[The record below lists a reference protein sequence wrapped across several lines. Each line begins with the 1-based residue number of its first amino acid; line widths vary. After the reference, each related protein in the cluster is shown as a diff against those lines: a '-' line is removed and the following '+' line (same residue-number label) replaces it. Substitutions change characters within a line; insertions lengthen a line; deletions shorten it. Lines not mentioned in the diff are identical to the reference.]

1 MIAKPGPAAGDVP
14 LPGAPGDAWDPTH
27 RPGTPDSHW
36 STDNV
41 GEALPGVLTP
51 LGWSVW
57 DDIGDQMCRDLSFA
71 LGVYSASERDEADR
85 IIRPFYGRIAM
96 RMEWLAS
103 VGDRMPG
110 TSGQEAVAGMLGRV
124 PETMSFAPTAR
135 RYPVI
140 AAKLPVAAI
149 RTPREIRRL
158 APRVEAWWRE
168 AVPALA
174 DADLAAATAS
184 FELALRRFG
193 ETMTLH
199 GIGLFA
205 AVTPLITALQ
215 GLVEKTGVGDVGLL
229 SGTGGAEMAIVED
242 LWRASRGTLSVDDLV
257 ARHGYHGP
265 LEGEISSRV
274 WREDRTPL
282 DRVIAHY
289 ADVAEDG
296 SPVRREAAAKARL
309 PIVQRELVAALPR
322 AQRPAVR
329 ALLRHAART
338 IPLRGVGKASFLQ
351 ALDVARASARRI
363 GEHLE
368 ATGVLDDRDDVF
380 FLTVAEVRGAL
391 TPDVRELVAL
401 RRERRAAYAAL
412 DLPGGWQG
420 TPTPEAR
427 TGATGDAVA
436 EVTGIA
442 ASAGTAEGIVR
453 VIDDPSFADV
463 EPGEILVA
471 RTTDPSW
478 ASIMFVSAALVVDI
492 GGVISHAAVVAR
504 ELGIPCVVNTR
515 TGTRDLHDG
524 DRVRVDGS
532 AGSVT
537 VLERA

>member
-1 MIAKPGPAAGDVP
+1 MTAPSTPAAGDALRPDDDLSDV
-14 LPGAPGDAWDPTH
+14 TH
-27 RPGTPDSHW
+27 RPGAPDAHW

-41 GEALPGVLTP
+41 GEAAPGVLTP

-57 DDIGDQMCRDLSFA
+57 DDIGDAMCRDLSFA
-71 LGVYSASERDEADR
+71 LGVYSAAERREADR
-85 IIRPFYGRIAM
+85 IIRPFHGRIAM

-110 TSGQEAVAGMLGRV
+110 TSGAEAVEGMLGRV
-124 PETMSFAPTAR
+124 PDTMTFAPTAR

-140 AAKLPVAAI
+140 AAKLPVAAV
-149 RTPREIRRL
+149 RTPREIRRV
-158 APRVEAWWRE
+158 APQVEAWWRQ

-174 DADLAAATAS
+174 AADLPTATRTFDAALT
-184 FELALRRFG
+184 RFG

-199 GIGLFA
+199 AVGLFA

-215 GLVEKTGVGDVGLL
+215 GLVAKTGVGDVGLL

-242 LWRASRGTLSVDDLV
+242 LWRASRGERTVDEVL

-265 LEGEISSRV
+265 LEGEISSLV
-274 WREDRTPL
+274 WREDRSPL
-282 DRVIAHY
+282 ERMIAHN
-289 ADVAEDG
+289 AAVGGDG

-309 PIVQRELVAALPR
+309 PEAQRELTAALPR
-322 AQRPAVR
+322 AQRPAVA

-351 ALDVARASARRI
+351 SLDVARASARRI

-368 ATGVLDDRDDVF
+368 RAGVLEQREDVF
-380 FLTVAEVRGAL
+380 YLTVAEVRGARGG
-391 TPDVRELVAL
+391 DVRELVAR
-401 RRERRAAYAAL
+401 RREQRAAHAAVE
-412 DLPGGWQG
+412 LPASWRG
-420 TPTPEAR
+420 TPVTSVR
-427 TGATGDAVA
+427 TTAESVAT
-436 EVTGIA
+436 EVTGIP
-442 ASAGTAEGIVR
+442 AGSGVAEGIVR
-453 VIDDPSFADV
+453 VVEDPSFADV

-471 RTTDPSW
+471 STTDPSW

-492 GGVISHAAVVAR
+492 GGLLSHAAVVAR

-515 TGTRDLHDG
+515 TGTRDLRDG

-532 AGSVT
+532 TGTVT
-537 VLERA
+537 VLERAP